1 MRRLTTKEFIE
12 KSTKVHNGK
21 YSYEKS
27 EYLGRTKPIIIHC
40 QEHGYFEQSSGNH
53 MSGHGCG
60 KCSGNV
66 QYTKETF
73 IQKANNVHNNKYN
86 YEYVIYTG
94 IFNKVNIECL
104 VDGHGIFEQTPDSHI
119 NQNAGCPK
127 CSNNKKLDKDYFI
140 EKVTEI
146 HNGKYSYENVIYD
159 DRMSNVEI
167 ICPTH
172 GSFLQKPRE
181 HLNGSGCQECAIE
194 ERAKSRRG
202 TLENFINKARKVH
215 GNRYSYDNLCVY
227 VDYYTKLKI
236 LCNVPGH
243 GYFEQIPED
252 HINGRC
258 GCPKCNYSKG
268 EESIHEYLLSV
279 GIFNT
284 PQFSFIDCRNK
295 YPLPFDFYVECDN
308 RFGLIEFQGKQH
320 YEITEF
326 FGGQEAFEYRK
337 YNDSIKAKYCE
348 DKNIPLLLIHYN
360 DIKKVNELVCEFI
373 ETIKISGKNI

>member
-1 MRRLTTKEFIE
+1 MSRRLTTEEFIE
-12 KSTKVHNGK
+12 KSTKIHNGK

-27 EYLGRTKPIIIHC
+27 EYLGNKKSIIIKC
-40 QEHGYFEQSSGNH
+40 PEHGYFEQSAGSH
-53 MSGHGCG
+53 MSGRGCG
-60 KCSGNV
+60 KCAGNI
-66 QYTKETF
+66 QYTKDEF
-73 IQKANNVHNNKYN
+73 VQKANNVHNNKYN
-86 YEYVIYTG
+86 YEHVIYTG

-104 VDGHGIFEQTPDSHI
+104 VDGHGIFEQTPDAHI
-119 NQNAGCPK
+119 NNLQGCPK
-127 CSNNKKLDKDYFI
+127 CSNNKKLDQEYFI

-146 HNGKYSYENVIYD
+146 HNGKYSYENVVYV
-159 DRMSNVEI
+159 DRLTNIEI
-167 ICPTH
+167 ICPMH

-181 HLNGSGCQECAIE
+181 HLRGSGCQMCQRVSIGITHT
-194 ERAKSRRG
+194 G
-202 TLENFINKARKVH
+202 TLSNFIESSRKVH
-215 GNRYSYDNLCVY
+215 GDRYTYDEQCVY
-227 VDYYTKLKI
+227 VNCDTKLKI

-243 GYFEQIPED
+243 GYFEQTPD
-252 HINGRC
+252 NHIRGNR
-258 GCPKCNYSKG
+258 CPKCNYSKG
-268 EESIHEYLLSV
+268 EELIHEYLLSV

-295 YPLPFDFYVECDN
+295 YPLPFDFYVECND

-337 YNDSIKAKYCE
+337 YNDNIKAKYCE

-360 DIKKVNELVCEFI
+360 DIKKINELLCEFI